1 MICNKQFFDDCCIPD
16 KGIAYTLKNQYRL
29 VEKSAVVDE
38 TVTTGI
44 HTEED
49 EQQHGE
55 APEGRTAIAEE
66 G

>member
-44 HTEED
+44 HAEED
-49 EQQHGE
+49 EQ
-55 APEGRTAIAEE
+55 
-66 G
+66 